1 MPLLGILVPCT
12 SPPFKMKQ
20 FNAVVLS
27 LAILDIAQAVRFLGR
42 VNPATRELTWAGTG
56 VSFSFTGSSAT
67 IGFESV
73 TGTIPEIHIALQKS
87 CG

>member
-1 MPLLGILVPCT
+1 MPLLNVRIPYT
-12 SPPFKMKQ
+12 SPPLKMKQ
-20 FNAVVLS
+20 FSAVILS
-27 LAILDIAQAVRFLGR
+27 LAVLDIAQAVRFLGR

-73 TGTIPEIHIALQKS
+73 TGTISEI
-87 CG
+87 